1 MKVSVIMPVYNAAA
15 SLQRSLGS
23 LKAQTFKDFEL
34 VAVDDCSAD
43 GSGEIVKAFAEE
55 NGIALKLIRH
65 ERNRGVAAARNTALE
80 AAEGRFI
87 AWLDA
92 DDEMAPEALQSLV
105 ESAEKNSWDVTGCE
119 WYLVKSHSE
128 RYMVQAGFDTPEQAL
143 KNLMAGVMR
152 WNLWLFLIRR
162 ESIGG
167 IRFEEGMN
175 MGEDMSFMCRL
186 FMEISSA
193 GLVKQ
198 GLYRYSQSDS
208 SVSKVIS
215 ESNVAQMS
223 RNVDTVGKALAES
236 KFKELAVPYLD
247 FLKLNIKLPLLISDR
262 KSDYRRWYSW
272 WPEANGSAG
281 ADKAL
286 PARTRLL
293 QQAAAHKCWCAV
305 RIYNFLLN
313 KIYYGII
320 YR

>member
-1 MKVSVIMPVYNAAA
+1 MNVSVIMPVYNAAA
-15 SLQRSLGS
+15 SLPRSLGS
-23 LKAQTFKDFEL
+23 LKAQTFKEFEL
-34 VAVDDCSAD
+34 VAVDDCSSD
-43 GSGEIVKAFAEE
+43 GSGEVIKTFAEE

-80 AAEGRFI
+80 SAEGEYI

-92 DDEMAPEALQSLV
+92 DDEMNPDELEAMITA
-105 ESAEKNSWDVTGCE
+105 AETNGWDVTGCE

-128 RYMVQAGFDTPEQAL
+128 RYMAQAGFDNPEQAL

-167 IRFEEGMN
+167 LRFEEGLN

-186 FMEISSA
+186 FMNVNSA
-193 GLVKQ
+193 GLVKK

-208 SVSKVIS
+208 SVSKTIS
-215 ESNVAQMS
+215 EANVSQMS
-223 RNVDTVGKALAES
+223 GNVDSVGKALAES
-236 KFKELAVPYLD
+236 HFKELADPYMD
-247 FLKLNIKLPLLISDR
+247 FLKLNIKLPLLISVR
-262 KSDYRRWYSW
+262 KSDYLRWHSW
-272 WPEANGSAG
+272 WQEANGSAG
-281 ADKAL
+281 ANKAL
-286 PARTRLL
+286 PTRTRLL
-293 QQAAAHKCWCAV
+293 QQAAAHKRWSIV
-305 RIYNFLLN
+305 RLYNFLLN